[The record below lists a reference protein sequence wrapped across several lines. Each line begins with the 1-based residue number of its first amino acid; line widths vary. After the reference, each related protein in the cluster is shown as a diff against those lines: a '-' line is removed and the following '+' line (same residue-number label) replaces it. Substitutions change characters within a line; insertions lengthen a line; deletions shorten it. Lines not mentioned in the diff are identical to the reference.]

1 MNFAAPKIR
10 VAELELKIRPKFS
23 GLLQKSTFEGR
34 SASAVRGTISGD
46 LAMVNLEGVLFSE
59 KDTNVDNEVLLR
71 FKEIP
76 PLIHSTN
83 FPILKQAGTNS
94 KPFSLTTTGIQ
105 DGDKKLSKDKK
116 PPQVIRPESSVH
128 SLPHML
134 RPFFPSCRM
143 QLMSDLVSQHWHERD
158 EQILEAPDKGDTFR
172 VQIYDVSSS
181 VAAPGHAWRSNY
193 LPQTGKQISQAGR
206 VDVYK
211 NVVRRRKA
219 RSSNKT

>member
-1 MNFAAPKIR
+1 VNFAAPKIR

-83 FPILKQAGTNS
+83 FPILKQAGTSS

-105 DGDKKLSKDKK
+105 DGDKKLSKTRNLLKSLGLK
-116 PPQVIRPESSVH
+116 AAFIVYLTCFGLSSHPVEC
-128 SLPHML
+128 S
-134 RPFFPSCRM
+134 
-143 QLMSDLVSQHWHERD
+143 
-158 EQILEAPDKGDTFR
+158 
-172 VQIYDVSSS
+172 
-181 VAAPGHAWRSNY
+181 
-193 LPQTGKQISQAGR
+193 
-206 VDVYK
+206 
-211 NVVRRRKA
+211 
-219 RSSNKT
+219 